1 MNFIDQILLRLHC
14 CNMKKV
20 TKNEIAASMRM
31 SIQVFDARL
40 QQAGW
45 SWLRLLDHERQMR
58 YLKAKTEYP
67 EMPGYKLA
75 QQIQCASSLLYQQRD
90 RWEKHNNPQR

>member
-1 MNFIDQILLRLHC
+1 MNFIEQIFLRLHYG
-14 CNMKKV
+14 NMKTISKIEV
-20 TKNEIAASMRM
+20 AASMGM
-31 SIQVFDARL
+31 SVQVFDARL

-75 QQIQCASSLLYQQRD
+75 QQIQCASSLLYRQRD
-90 RWEKHNNPQR
+90 RWEKHNNLQR

>member
-1 MNFIDQILLRLHC
+1 MNFIEQILLRLHYG
-14 CNMKKV
+14 NMKTI
-20 TKNEIAASMRM
+20 TKIEVATSMGV
-31 SIQVFDARL
+31 SVQVFDARL
-40 QQAGW
+40 QQAGLN
-45 SWLRLLDHERQMR
+45 WLRLLDHERQMR

-75 QQIQCASSLLYQQRD
+75 HHIQCAPSLLYRQRD